1 MKKWFLVSLM
11 SILVV
16 GLLSACGTS
25 NNGGETA
32 GSGKEEENGDKKVLV
47 MGTSADYPPFE
58 YIDTEKGEEI
68 IGFDIDLAKAITEE
82 LGYELKVQDI
92 DFGSLI
98 TAMDAGNI
106 DLILAGMTPTEERLE
121 QVDFTDVYY
130 TAHHMVVS
138 LKDSKIE
145 KVEDLEGKTVGA
157 QLGSIQLEQAEEINK
172 TIKLKKIENRD
183 RIPQLIQELKTGRI
197 DAAIIEDTV
206 MKGFME
212 KDSDLSGFNLDTDEK
227 GSAIALP
234 KDSELTAE
242 FNRVLGE
249 MKENGELDKLIMKW
263 FGGEE
268 E

>member
-1 MKKWFLVSLM
+1 MKKWFLFSLM

-16 GLLSACGTS
+16 GLLAACGTS
-25 NNGGETA
+25 NNDDQTS
-32 GSGKEEENGDKKVLV
+32 GSGEGEGKKEVLR

-58 YIDTEKGEEI
+58 YIDTTVGEEI
-68 IGFDIDLAKAITEE
+68 IGFDIDLAKAITEK
-82 LGYELKVQDI
+82 LGYELQVQDI

-106 DLILAGMTPTEERLE
+106 DLILAGMTPTEERLK
-121 QVDFTDVYY
+121 QVDFTDVYF
-130 TAHHMVVS
+130 TANYMIVS
-138 LKDSKIE
+138 LKDSNITKY
-145 KVEDLEGKTVGA
+145 EDLEGKVIGA
-157 QLGSIQLEQAEEINK
+157 QLGSIQYDKAEEIAEEINV
-172 TIKLKKIENRD
+172 KKIENRD

-197 DAAIIEDTV
+197 DVAIIEDTV
-206 MKGFME
+206 MKGYLE
-212 KDSDLSGFNLDTDEK
+212 KDENLSGFLLDAGEE

-242 FNRVLGE
+242 FNRVLAD
-249 MKENGELDKLIMKW
+249 MKENGELEELVVKW

>member
-1 MKKWFLVSLM
+1 MVKKWFLYSLI

-25 NNGGETA
+25 G
-32 GSGKEEENGDKKVLV
+32 NGDETSGEGEKKVLV

-58 YIDTEKGEEI
+58 YIDTEVGEEI
-68 IGFDIDLAKAITEE
+68 IGFDVDLAKAITEE
-82 LGYELKVQDI
+82 LGYELKIQDM

-98 TAMDAGNI
+98 TAMKSGNI
-106 DLILAGMTPTEERLE
+106 DLILAGMTPTEDRAQ
-121 QVDFTDVYY
+121 QVDFTDIYY
-130 TAHHMVVS
+130 TANHMIVS
-138 LKDSKIE
+138 LKDSNITSLK
-145 KVEDLEGKTVGA
+145 DLEGKTVGV
-157 QLGSIQLEQAEEINK
+157 QMGSIQYDKAEEIAEEVNI
-172 TIKLKKIENRD
+172 TIENRD
-183 RIPQLIQELKTGRI
+183 RIPQIVQDLKTGRF

-212 KDSDLSGFNLDTDEK
+212 KDADLTGFTLESDEE

-234 KDSELTAE
+234 KGSELTEE
-242 FNRVLGE
+242 FNRVLKE
-249 MKENGELDKLIMKW
+249 MEENGEMEELINKW

>member
-1 MKKWFLVSLM
+1 MKKWFLYSLI

-25 NNGGETA
+25 GNEDETSGE
-32 GSGKEEENGDKKVLV
+32 GEDGKKVLI

-58 YIDTEKGEEI
+58 YIDTEVGEEI
-68 IGFDIDLAKAITEE
+68 IGFDVDLAKAITEE
-82 LGYELKVQDI
+82 LGYELKVQDM

-98 TAMDAGNI
+98 TAMKSGNI
-106 DLILAGMTPTEERLE
+106 DLILAGMTPTEERAE

-130 TAHHMVVS
+130 TANHMIVS
-138 LKDSKIE
+138 LKDSNITSL
-145 KVEDLEGKTVGA
+145 EDLEGKTVGV
-157 QLGSIQLEQAEEINK
+157 QMGSIQYDKAEEIAEEVNI
-172 TIKLKKIENRD
+172 TIENRD
-183 RIPQLIQELKTGRI
+183 RIPQIVQDLKTGRF

-212 KDSDLSGFNLDTDEK
+212 KDADLTGFTLESDEE

-234 KDSELTAE
+234 KGSELTEE
-242 FNRVLGE
+242 FNRVLKE
-249 MKENGELDKLIMKW
+249 MEENGEMEKLINKW

>member
-1 MKKWFLVSLM
+1 MKKWLLLLM

-16 GLLSACGTS
+16 GLLAACGT
-25 NNGGETA
+25 NGNDEEGT
-32 GSGKEEENGDKKVLV
+32 GSGDQTEDKQVLR

-58 YIDTEKGEEI
+58 YIDTEVGEEI

-82 LGYELKVQDI
+82 LGYELEVQDI

-121 QVDFTDVYY
+121 QVDFTDIYY
-130 TAHHMVVS
+130 AANHMLVS
-138 LKDSKIE
+138 LKDSNISSIE
-145 KVEDLEGKTVGA
+145 ELEGKTVGV
-157 QLGSIQLEQAEEINK
+157 QLGSIQVDQAEAIAEEVNI
-172 TIKLKKIENRD
+172 TIENRD
-183 RIPQLIQELKTGRI
+183 RIPQLIQELKAGRI

-206 MKGFME
+206 MKGYLESDEELTGFTL
-212 KDSDLSGFNLDTDEK
+212 DSGEE

-234 KDSELTAE
+234 KDSELTEE
-242 FNRVLGE
+242 FNRVLAE
-249 MKENGELDKLIMKW
+249 MKENGELDALIVKW

>member
-1 MKKWFLVSLM
+1 VKKWFFVSFI

-16 GLLSACGTS
+16 GLLAACGTS
-25 NNGGETA
+25 NNGGETI
-32 GSGKEEENGDKKVLV
+32 GSGKEEGNGNKKVLV

-58 YIDTEKGEEI
+58 YIDTEKGDDI

-98 TAMDAGNI
+98 TALDAGNI
-106 DLILAGMTPTEERLE
+106 DLILSGMTPTPERE
-121 QVDFTDVYY
+121 KQVDFTDIYY
-130 TAHHMVVS
+130 TAHHIVVS

-145 KVEDLEGKTVGA
+145 SLEDLEGKTLGV
-157 QLGSIQLEQAEEINK
+157 QLGSIQFEEAEK
-172 TIKLKKIENRD
+172 IKEGGVDIKIENRD

-206 MKGFME
+206 IKGYFE
-212 KDSDLSGFNLDTDEK
+212 KDKDLTGFQLDTEEG

-234 KDSELTAE
+234 KDSEMTAE
-242 FNRVLGE
+242 FNRVLNE
-249 MKENGELDKLIMKW
+249 MKENGELDKLIIKW